1 MTSKISWAAAR
12 ATVRV
17 ALGVGITL
25 GLAQGTVAQTF
36 PAKPIELIVPTPAG
50 SSTDIVTRLIS
61 EPLAAKLGVSL
72 VPLNAAGAD
81 GIVGTE
87 RIARSAPDGYTL
99 GVVNST
105 HPSLPFLYS
114 NFKLDPVK
122 DFTPICMFGRSA
134 ILALVNA
141 SFPAKNAKEFVALV
155 RANPGK
161 YNYAVHSGQIEL
173 DFGSMA
179 KLADLKMVPIS
190 YRGGAQAGVALL
202 SNEVHLYATGIVSAI
217 PFLKSGQMRAIAVSS
232 GERFPGLDITET
244 LPLLSEEIPGYR
256 GSSAWFGLIGPA
268 GMPEAVVKKIGDAC
282 HEAVNSEKVLARFK
296 DLYLLPA
303 RGGSAE
309 MRDRIIADV
318 DNTRKQVQQ
327 TGVKPR

>member
-1 MTSKISWAAAR
+1 MASRIPRTAAK
-12 ATVRV
+12 ATFNAV
-17 ALGVGITL
+17 LGAVITL
-25 GLAQGTVAQTF
+25 GVAQGALAQAF
-36 PAKPIELIVPTPAG
+36 PSKTIELIVPTPAG
-50 SSTDIVTRLIS
+50 SSTDIVTRIIS
-61 EPLAAKLGVSL
+61 EPLAVKLGVAM
-72 VPLNAAGAD
+72 VPLNASGAD

-105 HPSLPFLYS
+105 HPALPFLYAS
-114 NFKLDPVK
+114 FKLDPVR

-134 ILALVNA
+134 ILALVNS
-141 SFPAKNAKEFVALV
+141 SFPARNAKEFVAQV

-161 YNYAVHSGQIEL
+161 FNYAVHSGQIEL

-179 KLADLKMVPIS
+179 KLADLNIVPIT
-190 YRGGAQAGVALL
+190 YRGGAQAAVALL
-202 SNEVHLYATGIVSAI
+202 ANEVQLFATGIVSAI
-217 PFLKSGQMRAIAVSS
+217 PYMKSGQMRAIAVSS
-232 GERFPGLDITET
+232 AETFPGLDITEG
-244 LPLLSEEIPGYR
+244 LPLLSDEIPGYR

-268 GMPEAVVKKIGDAC
+268 GMPEPIVKKIADAC
-282 HEAVNSEKVLARFK
+282 DEVVHSEKVLARFK

-309 MRDRIIADV
+309 MKNRIVADV
-318 DNTRKQVQQ
+318 ENTRKEAQL